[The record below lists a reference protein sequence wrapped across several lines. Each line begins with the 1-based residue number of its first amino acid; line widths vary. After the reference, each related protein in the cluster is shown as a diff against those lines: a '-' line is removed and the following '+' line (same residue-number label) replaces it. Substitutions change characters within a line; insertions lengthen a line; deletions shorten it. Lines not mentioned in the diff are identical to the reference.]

1 MTDFVTINRKSVPI
15 ASLTGKAHLDFNKHN
30 NTATLHFHT
39 DDKYGHEYVSF
50 DNQDNAISVYDQLMA
65 LLKKQGHTYLEL
77 K

>member
-1 MTDFVTINRKSVPI
+1 MTDFVTINRKSVPLK
-15 ASLTGKAHLDFNKHN
+15 SLTGQVFLDFNNHM

-39 DDKYGHEYVSF
+39 DGEHGHEYVSF
-50 DNQDNAISVYDQLMA
+50 DNQDNAISVYDQLIA